1 MPTNPVIIEDAET
14 IREEAFGYCVRVQGR
29 DLFIGRM
36 QLPPG
41 RLPPPVGLRGPIVLF
56 REAAWDLG
64 LMPRPQPEPPGTSD
78 MPVTLADVRVTADAG
93 AVLVCVSEGRRFLL
107 LPDLALPGTTV
118 RKPGDHGALVIPR
131 WLARD
136 LGLVPQSTTP
146 PSGLS

>member
-1 MPTNPVIIEDAET
+1 MPTNPIVIEDAET
-14 IREEAFGYCVRVQGR
+14 VREDAFGYRVRVQGR

-41 RLPPPVGLRGPIVLF
+41 RLPPPVGLRGHLVLL

-64 LMPRPQPEPPGTSD
+64 LVQRPQPEPPGTPD
-78 MPVTLADVRVTADAG
+78 MPVTLADVRVTEDAG

-107 LPDLALPGTTV
+107 LADLALPGTTV
-118 RKPGDHGALVIPR
+118 QKPGDRGALVIPR
-131 WLARD
+131 WVARD

>member
-1 MPTNPVIIEDAET
+1 MPTNPVIIDDAET
-14 IREEAFGYCVRVQGR
+14 LREESFGYRVRVQGR

-64 LMPRPQPEPPGTSD
+64 LVPRPQPELPGTPD
-78 MPVTLADVRVTADAG
+78 APVTLPDVRVTADAG

-107 LPDLALPGTTV
+107 LPDVALPGTTV
-118 RKPGDHGALVIPR
+118 RKPGDRGAVVIPR

-136 LGLVPQSTTP
+136 LGLLPDSKTP
-146 PSGLS
+146 PSGVS

>member
-14 IREEAFGYCVRVQGR
+14 IREDSFGYRVRVQGR

-41 RLPPPVGLRGPIVLF
+41 RLPPPVGLRGPIVLL

-64 LMPRPQPEPPGTSD
+64 LMPRPQPEQSGTPD
-78 MPVTLADVRVTADAG
+78 TVTLPDVLVTEDAG
-93 AVLVCVSEGRRFLL
+93 AILVCVTEGRRFLV

-118 RKPGDHGALVIPR
+118 QKPGDRGALVIPR

-136 LGLVPQSTTP
+136 LGLLPQSTTP